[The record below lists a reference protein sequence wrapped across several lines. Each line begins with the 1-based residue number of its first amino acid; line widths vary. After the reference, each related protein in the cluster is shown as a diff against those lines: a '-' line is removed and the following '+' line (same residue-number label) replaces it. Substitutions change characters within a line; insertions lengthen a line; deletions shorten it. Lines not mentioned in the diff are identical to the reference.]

1 MEKQQQQQNQTN
13 KLTNPTNTN
22 DRPYGKHLVLVGKQ
36 VLTYRNLMSYL
47 QV

>member
-1 MEKQQQQQNQTN
+1 MEKQQQQQNQPTN
-13 KLTNPTNTN
+13 QTNPTNTN

-36 VLTYRNLMSYL
+36 VLTYRNPMNYL